1 MKKKIIFTLF
11 VVFITAATFLC
22 SHVKAQHFH
31 GGSGGGGNPSNSNK
45 YVPCAPDVG
54 SYNYNKQ
61 AVSIAAVKIT
71 VEWRDKDSSGGTL
84 IEGSHPIYVANKSGL
99 IDGAYIEPDWFDS
112 NGANSGAIQRGML
125 GPTNDKTKREKELDV
140 WIKRM
145 GISKG
150 LKDSRLTKLKG
161 KSCEKKADNSTNC
174 VGQSGV
180 RIMIQNMVFINGDY
194 YCSSY
199 PYGYTNYKNFT
210 KQMKNYWA
218 SFHYLNMPSDTNI
231 YHVDS
236 CKSSSAA
243 VLDVNI
249 NEVTDANSSC
259 GLNNIDIT
267 PYLNNYDYSIDAA
280 CENCD
285 DNNANGSYFI
295 QDTTDWDA
303 ILDSEESDIEHAKN
317 YFKKTVGNCKVF
329 CREEYRIT
337 FPNANN
343 KINAE
348 AGRFFTL
355 NKLGGAMYADGIPN
369 MRQVKV
375 TKVRE
380 CRAVGDNQ
388 KGCLTSFA
396 SAAKGITGNSAGK
409 TGTIKVKYDEKKYF
423 KDSKYNTTVELEEN
437 KNRTISKEEYINNAV
452 GKSNVMLKSTVTKY
466 FELPDEIYR
475 WVNIRDGQSSL
486 KKPNKDIIEHFLD
499 METPNF
505 PISHGNYSKSSKV
518 QTGADLTFNYSL
530 PNPLEDPYTLISK
543 AFNAK
548 NNYFASDKPIDNLYK
563 QAIKGELDEKGKQQ
577 IGQSACAKLFG
588 FGTNKYNKCIND
600 RTVNKA
606 GNCYTQV
613 TVDGKYKC
621 NIGVC
626 PEEGCPSQC
635 QIIGDTYYGK
645 DGKQVS
651 QNEYAKQCGCM
662 IIGGKY
668 YGQKGTE
675 VTKEEYLVE
684 CPQICRIENGKYYG
698 KKGQIVSKEQY
709 EAECPNKCAENCEA
723 GYCCPDLD
731 MVCPTKDENG
741 MWSCPG
747 RGKKIIY
754 RPIDLANP
762 FPGQTNYNR
771 ATGNN
776 WCAYNVKTGKMNC
789 KSTNGVATTHIQQ
802 NRSKDDE
809 NLYRQTTPLYEVD
822 LDPTI
827 IKNIRKYNKGKDYD
841 DFTLNC
847 NTKLKEAKSEHSSD
861 TVCYSTFL
869 REGKTGLN
877 ITGECARLG
886 NLATCAESR
895 G

>member
-1 MKKKIIFTLF
+1 MKKKFIYLLIILPLILLAT
-11 VVFITAATFLC
+11 IPAAYAWQTGGQ
-22 SHVKAQHFH
+22 A
-31 GGSGGGGNPSNSNK
+31 GSGG
-45 YVPCAPDVG
+45 
-54 SYNYNKQ
+54 
-61 AVSIAAVKIT
+61 
-71 VEWRDKDSSGGTL
+71 SSGGGTNIL
-84 IEGSHPIYVANKSGL
+84 TDGGKKFDS
-99 IDGAYIEPDWFDS
+99 GAYLFEVVYRPQNS
-112 NGANSGAIQRGML
+112 NNREVLGCAVVYSGHSRGPVGDVATKSRGASGANDCKYVSSGALQGLAEQLYYGNHLDYLPIITEREVATEYLKQFGLDIKDMNKRGSEP
-125 GPTNDKTKREKELDV
+125 GN
-140 WIKRM
+140 I
-145 GISKG
+145 
-150 LKDSRLTKLKG
+150 DS
-161 KSCEKKADNSTNC
+161 
-174 VGQSGV
+174 
-180 RIMIQNMVFINGDY
+180 
-194 YCSSY
+194 
-199 PYGYTNYKNFT
+199 YGYRILIQKLTCFGVSGNWCKVLYPRKAFANDYPNNLLFGASYQNDLYTTVDDIGIKKSAYTSWHATRGYCYNDGLCSQLGRNFAYYD
-210 KQMKNYWA
+210 KGEGY
-218 SFHYLNMPSDTNI
+218 NI
-231 YHVDS
+231 IGFS
-236 CKSSSAA
+236 P
-243 VLDVNI
+243 
-249 NEVTDANSSC
+249 
-259 GLNNIDIT
+259 DIFG
-267 PYLNNYDYSIDAA
+267 NYDYSIDAA
-280 CENCD
+280 CENCE
-285 DNNANGSYFI
+285 DNNKDGSYLI
-295 QDTTDWDA
+295 QDTTNWKA
-303 ILDSEESDIEHAKN
+303 ILASKNSKMDNVKN
-317 YFKKTVGNCKVF
+317 YYQKKVGNCEVL

-388 KGCLTSFA
+388 KGCLTSFS

-437 KNRTISKEEYINNAV
+437 KNRTISKEEYINNTV
-452 GKSNVMLKSTVTKY
+452 GESNVMLKSTVTKY

-543 AFNAK
+543 AFNSK
-548 NNYFASDKPIDNLYK
+548 NDYFLDPTVKPTDNLYK
-563 QAIKGELDEKGKQQ
+563 KAKDGKLNQEEQ
-577 IGQSACAKLFG
+577 EEIQQSACAKLFG
-588 FGTNKYNKCIND
+588 FGTSKYNKCIND